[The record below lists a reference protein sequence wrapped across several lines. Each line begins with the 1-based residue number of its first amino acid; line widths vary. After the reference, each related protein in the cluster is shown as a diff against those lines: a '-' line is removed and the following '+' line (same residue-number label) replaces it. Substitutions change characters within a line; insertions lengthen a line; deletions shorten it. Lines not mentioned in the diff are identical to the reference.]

1 MKRKTNTDPVLQQ
14 EISGTT
20 QSVRTIIMS
29 TVTKKS
35 WALCWKPG
43 ISFLELKSG
52 VRCQILKR
60 YWVGGGIKS
69 RSIWP
74 ANPYI
79 KAMSAVFEGY
89 SSNLTNYC
97 STPYPAGE
105 KFSLEFEFQYF
116 AKGKLAKFKSC
127 K

>member
-1 MKRKTNTDPVLQQ
+1 MKRKTNTDPVLQE

-29 TVTKKS
+29 MVTKKLSFMLETWDFILRIGIMSQMSNFETLLS
-35 WALCWKPG
+35 WWQNQ
-43 ISFLELKSG
+43 EN
-52 VRCQILKR
+52 RH
-60 YWVGGGIKS
+60 
-69 RSIWP
+69 
-74 ANPYI
+74 NPYI

-105 KFSLEFEFQYF
+105 KFSLELEFQYF
-116 AKGKLAKFKSC
+116 AKGKLVNL
-127 K
+127 